1 MMRQVQV
8 SVHGV
13 KENAAFSLPCS
24 SRSSAVRTLGVDS
37 VKWCAQPSS
46 QCSWTVTAS
55 CLQVWQGPVGLFDW
69 DAAEDAADAV
79 PQAWRRGSS
88 RGLKGCEKWRVA
100 NEERCWLRRKPGMG
114 RECGIKM
121 PEWPHSFHNTVAKES
136 TLWGPGCFRGS

>member
-24 SRSSAVRTLGVDS
+24 SRSSAVCTLGVDS

-46 QCSWTVTAS
+46 QWTWTFRAS

-88 RGLKGCEKWRVA
+88 RGPKRLWEVEGGKWREVLIA
-100 NEERCWLRRKPGMG
+100 QEG
-114 RECGIKM
+114 R
-121 PEWPHSFHNTVAKES
+121 H
-136 TLWGPGCFRGS
+136 GPGVRNKDAGVTPQLSQHCSEGVDPVRPWLLQR